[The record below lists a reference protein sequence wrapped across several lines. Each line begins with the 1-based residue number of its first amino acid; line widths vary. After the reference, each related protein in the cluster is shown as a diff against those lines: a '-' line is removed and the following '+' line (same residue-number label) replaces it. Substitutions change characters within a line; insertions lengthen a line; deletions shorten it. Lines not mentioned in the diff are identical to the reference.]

1 MSSPSMLNCFP
12 KLGTY
17 NLLLLSALLVMI
29 SCDQQPANEQNKK
42 PNILFIFSDDQHS
55 KTINH
60 LGNGNDQLITP
71 NLDKLAKHGLNFSNS
86 FNMGGWNGAVCVA
99 SRSMMFTGKTIWKA
113 READSK
119 MRTGNY
125 NSPFLSELLEAEGYE
140 TYMSGKWHIAKS
152 ADSVFNHVK
161 HVRPGMPNQT
171 QEGYNRP
178 RHINDTTWTSW
189 DQSKGGFW
197 KGGKHWSEVLAA
209 DAIGFID
216 KSVLSEQPFFMY
228 LAFNAPHDPRQ
239 SPKRFV
245 DKYPLEEIEL
255 PENFMPEYPYK
266 EAMGSGKNLRDEQLA
281 PFPRTAYA
289 IKVHRQEYFASIS
302 HMDEQIGKILNAL
315 NESGQLDNTYIIF
328 ASDHGLAVGEHGL
341 MGKQSMYDHSIKTP
355 LIISGPNIPQDL
367 TIDPDVYVQDIMPTI
382 LEIAG
387 VKKPDFVD
395 FNSLVPLING
405 EQDYSYASIY
415 GCYTMSQRM
424 IRSGGFKLIAY
435 PKANKLRLFDLKN
448 DPFEKNDLIEN
459 QKYQSIKEK
468 LWKDL
473 LVLQKEMKDTLDLA
487 KYISG

>member
-1 MSSPSMLNCFP
+1 
-12 KLGTY
+12 
-17 NLLLLSALLVMI
+17 
-29 SCDQQPANEQNKK
+29 
-42 PNILFIFSDDQHS
+42 
-55 KTINH
+55 
-60 LGNGNDQLITP
+60 
-71 NLDKLAKHGLNFSNS
+71 
-86 FNMGGWNGAVCVA
+86 
-99 SRSMMFTGKTIWKA
+99 
-113 READSK
+113 
-119 MRTGNY
+119 
-125 NSPFLSELLEAEGYE
+125 
-140 TYMSGKWHIAKS
+140 
-152 ADSVFNHVK
+152 
-161 HVRPGMPNQT
+161 
-171 QEGYNRP
+171 
-178 RHINDTTWTSW
+178 
-189 DQSKGGFW
+189 
-197 KGGKHWSEVLAA
+197 
-209 DAIGFID
+209 
-216 KSVLSEQPFFMY
+216 
-228 LAFNAPHDPRQ
+228 
-239 SPKRFV
+239 
-245 DKYPLEEIEL
+245 
-255 PENFMPEYPYK
+255 MPEYPYK

-281 PFPRTAYA
+281 PFPRTAYG